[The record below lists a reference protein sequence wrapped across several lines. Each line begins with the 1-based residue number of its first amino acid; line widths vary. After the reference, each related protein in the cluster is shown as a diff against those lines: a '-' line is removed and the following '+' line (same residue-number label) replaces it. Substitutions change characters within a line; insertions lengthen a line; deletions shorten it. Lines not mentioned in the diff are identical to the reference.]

1 MAWRKESIVSQRLE
15 FVTLASVEGAN
26 IRELCRRFRIS
37 APTGYHWL
45 ERHRSLGEAGL
56 ADRSRRPHRSPDRC
70 DDAVEAAVL
79 RVRAEHP
86 SWGARK
92 IRAVLETRGIDA
104 PAASTVHAILVRHGR
119 VDPAHA
125 ASHRPWQR
133 FERDRPNALWQ
144 MDFKGHVPL
153 HRGRRCHPLTIVDD
167 HSRFAVALRACTNER
182 DPTVRGHL
190 IDVFRRF
197 GLPEALLTDN
207 APPWGTPMGEL
218 GHTRLSVWL
227 LRLGVRVMHGR
238 PRHPQTQGKAERFHR
253 TLKAELLSRT
263 ELRTVEQAQ
272 REFDR
277 WRGTYNLV
285 RPHEAVGMHP
295 PATRYTPS
303 EREYPETL
311 PDVEFGPSDI
321 VRRVNPDGM
330 IAFAARRWFI
340 SEALIGEWVALR
352 PTAVDGVLDVCLG
365 PHPMG
370 RIDQRDGTRCVVR
383 RRRPLAPLT
392 GDDEPASHHV

>member
-15 FVTLASVEGAN
+15 FVTLASGEGAN

-37 APTGYHWL
+37 APTGYLWL
-45 ERHRSLGEAGL
+45 ERFRSLGEAGL
-56 ADRSRRPHRSPDRC
+56 TDRSRRPACSPDRC
-70 DDAVEAAVL
+70 DDAIEAAVL
-79 RVRAEHP
+79 RVRSMHP

-92 IRAVLETRGIDA
+92 IRAVLESQGVEA

-119 VDPAHA
+119 IDPAESA
-125 ASHRPWQR
+125 AHRPWRR

-167 HSRFAVALRACTNER
+167 HSRFAVALRACTNEQE
-182 DPTVRGHL
+182 PTVRHHL
-190 IDVFRRF
+190 IDVFRLF
-197 GLPEALLTDN
+197 GLPEAVLTDN
-207 APPWGTPMGEL
+207 GPPWGTPVGEL

-227 LRLGVRVMHGR
+227 LRLGVRVAHGR

-263 ELRTVEQAQ
+263 ELRDLRQAQ
-272 REFDR
+272 GAFDR

-285 RPHEAVGMHP
+285 RPHEALGLCT
-295 PATRYTPS
+295 PAMRYTPS
-303 EREYPETL
+303 ARVYPETL
-311 PDVEFGPSDI
+311 PEVEFGPSDI

-330 IAFAARRWFI
+330 IAFASRRWFI
-340 SEALIGEWVALR
+340 SEALIGEHVGLR
-352 PTAVDGVLDVCLG
+352 PTGIEGVLDVCLG

-370 RIDQRDGTRCVVR
+370 RLDQRNGTRRATR
-383 RRRPLAPLT
+383 RRRPLAPLA
-392 GDDEPASHHV
+392 DDDDVSPNNV